1 MRNGRWYAA
10 PGMAIEPYNLC
21 EHDIM
26 NTHTAE
32 RDDRHTWMNL
42 AKVVAGL
49 IVLTFVVLAAAS
61 AIAQ

>member
-1 MRNGRWYAA
+1 
-10 PGMAIEPYNLC
+10 
-21 EHDIM
+21 M